1 MLYNFKIVG
10 KLNSAENP
18 SETMPEEELLQE
30 SEVHHN
36 DFDVDEDDQM
46 EESYDDPPEK
56 KKCRS
61 KQDRRWLEADEILIT
76 AVQMRPCLWNHTIDV
91 KKRTTLK
98 VRDAWFD
105 VLKELKG
112 K

>member
-1 MLYNFKIVG
+1 M
-10 KLNSAENP
+10 
-18 SETMPEEELLQE
+18 
-30 SEVHHN
+30 
-36 DFDVDEDDQM
+36 
-46 EESYDDPPEK
+46 
-56 KKCRS
+56 S
-61 KQDRRWLEADEILIT
+61 KQARRWLEADEILIT

-105 VLKELKG
+105 ILKELKG